1 MHNIQCK
8 MKDRI
13 RQIMEYE
20 GLNAAQFSK
29 KVQINGSALS
39 HILNDRNL
47 PSSSALMRIISACP
61 EIDVEW
67 LMTGKGE
74 MLKSENGADY
84 PVLFPEN
91 PISVPTATDEEE
103 YATEKGSKKLSKP
116 RKTIDIQEETIDK
129 TAHSRITK
137 IVVFY
142 ADNTFEEFS
151 K

>member
-1 MHNIQCK
+1 

-47 PSSSALMRIISACP
+47 PSSSALMRIISSCP

-74 MLKSENGADY
+74 MLKSQTGADY

-91 PISVPTATDEEE
+91 PVSAPEVTTEEE
-103 YATEKGSKKLSKP
+103 YGREKGSKKPSKQTKLS
-116 RKTIDIQEETIDK
+116 DIQAEVPVKPTRSSI
-129 TAHSRITK
+129 SK

-142 ADNTFEEFS
+142 SDNTFEEFYR
-151 K
+151 

>member
-1 MHNIQCK
+1 

-47 PSSSALMRIISACP
+47 PSSSALMRIISSCP

-74 MLKSENGADY
+74 MLKSQTGADY

-91 PISVPTATDEEE
+91 PISVPEVGAEEE
-103 YATEKGSKKLSKP
+103 YGREKGSKRPSKQM
-116 RKTIDIQEETIDK
+116 KSSDIQEEIPVKPT
-129 TAHSRITK
+129 HSRITK

-142 ADNTFEEFS
+142 ADNTFEEFCR
-151 K
+151 

>member
-1 MHNIQCK
+1 

-39 HILNDRNL
+39 HILNDRNM
-47 PSSSALMRIISACP
+47 PSTAALVKIASACP
-61 EIDVEW
+61 EIDIRW
-67 LMTGKGE
+67 LLTGQGA
-74 MLKSENGADY
+74 MLRTAPAADE

-91 PISVPTATDEEE
+91 PVSVSLAVPEEE
-103 YATEKGSKKLSKP
+103 YATEKGSKKSVRHK
-116 RKTIDIQEETIDK
+116 KVNDVQEFVQDK
-129 TAHSRITK
+129 RAGLHITK

-142 ADNTFEEFS
+142 SDNTFEEFIH
-151 K
+151 

>member
-1 MHNIQCK
+1 

-91 PISVPTATDEEE
+91 PVSVPTGMDEEE

>member
-74 MLKSENGADY
+74 MLKAENGSDY

-91 PISVPTATDEEE
+91 PISAPVVTDEEE
-103 YATEKGSKKLSKP
+103 YATEKGPKKASKSKKSV
-116 RKTIDIQEETIDK
+116 DIQEEIIEKPT
-129 TAHSRITK
+129 HSRITK